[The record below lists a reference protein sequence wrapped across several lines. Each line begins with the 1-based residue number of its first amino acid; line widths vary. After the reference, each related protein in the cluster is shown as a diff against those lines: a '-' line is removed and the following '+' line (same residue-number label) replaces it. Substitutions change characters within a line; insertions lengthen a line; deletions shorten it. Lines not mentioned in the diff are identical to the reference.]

1 MDGMLS
7 LRDEEIE
14 RKMKPRAPV
23 LKEAEVHVVKIVKE
37 TPKGLDQ
44 TSADNEIG

>member
-7 LRDEEIE
+7 LRIEERK

-23 LKEAEVHVVKIVKE
+23 LKEAEVHVVKIVRE
-37 TPKGLDQ
+37 IPKGLDQ
-44 TSADNEIG
+44 TSAEDEIG

>member
-7 LRDEEIE
+7 LRGEERR

-23 LKEAEVHVVKIVKE
+23 LEAEVHVVKIVKE
-37 TPKGLDQ
+37 IPKGLDQ
-44 TSADNEIG
+44 ASAEDEIG